1 MTPHALQLHGVCID
15 GTSVVYEV
23 PASGSLARLA
33 VSREI
38 RYPVTVDGVTLPCC
52 FPTMGEVTG
61 LPDPVDG
68 VIIVVSA
75 LVADAAKRDDVMSPG
90 ELVRDANGVI
100 VGARGLCAYC

>member
-15 GTSVVYEV
+15 GNPVVYEV

-33 VSREI
+33 VSREV
-38 RYPVTVDGVTLPCC
+38 RFPVTVDGISLPCC
-52 FPTMGEVTG
+52 CPKMGAITG
-61 LPDPVDG
+61 LPPPVDG

-100 VGARGLCAYC
+100 VGARGLCSYC